1 MKEIGDEFE
10 IRGIFQL
17 RPWNLEKAIDVF
29 GAAIRTSGKSV
40 CLQGDFHGMAFDGP
54 FASMEAEMELVKT
67 NEKLDGYIFY
77 ETANIT
83 RLNDAGQLEASAE
96 ATKFLKS
103 FKNAD

>member
-17 RPWNLEKAIDVF
+17 RPWHLEKAIDVF
-29 GAAIRTSGKSV
+29 GAATRESGKPV

-54 FASMEAEMELVKT
+54 FASVEAEMELVKT
-67 NEKLDGYIFY
+67 NKNLDGYIFY

-83 RLNDAGQLEASAE
+83 RLNDNGQLEASPE
-96 ATKFLKS
+96 AANLLKS
-103 FKNAD
+103 FKHAN